1 VRPSCCRGAQGLS
14 LLQNLLAVV
23 LCPVDGHSGG
33 RPLVVARNAIEIFY
47 RLLLVRILRGHC
59 ALNKLAI
66 SILDLLKDA
75 VDLVGCRLYLS
86 ILSLHMPQSLL

>member
-1 VRPSCCRGAQGLS
+1 M
-14 LLQNLLAVV
+14 
-23 LCPVDGHSGG
+23 
-33 RPLVVARNAIEIFY
+33 VARNAIEIFY